1 MSVLRN
7 IGPVTFGSALS
18 IALLGACG
26 GGGGGGG
33 VAPPPPDPVG
43 AGPATPD
50 PEPADISFVRDIE
63 AGLNE
68 RAFGGGALTL
78 MSDPEL
84 FSGGLAAADYDGDR
98 DVDVYVVGGNTTPNH
113 LYQDQGDG
121 TYVEVAASVGLDLI
135 HWGSGPAFGDIDGD
149 GDLDLFIGAVGGGA
163 IHLFE
168 NRLREEGRFVDV
180 TAMSGVVDTALNTMG
195 GTFYDYDQDGHLDLF
210 LTHWD
215 NPYSPGV
222 DTQTVWRNNGDWTFS
237 SRGLESGISETLV
250 EDEEDFSFAANFADI
265 DNDGDGDLLMSA
277 DFNDS
282 QVYLNNGDGTFTNIT
297 DTEVIVDQSGMGG
310 AVGDFDNDGDMDW
323 FVTSIYNLDETNGNK
338 FGNRLYRNDGSG
350 AFEDVTEVSR
360 TDDGG
365 WGWAACA
372 EDFDNDTRVD
382 IVHVN
387 GWLNLI
393 EKDYRNIP
401 IRFFHNRG
409 DHTMVFRDR
418 AEEVGL
424 VNDGQGRGIACFDA
438 EGDGDVD
445 IVVSNNGPDNVVLYR
460 NTTDNDNHWLGIRLQ
475 GNGNNRFG
483 VGARITVTTAEG
495 MQIRDL
501 GGKNHYVSHSPLEE
515 HFGLRS
521 ATLADIRV
529 RWPDGGVTE
538 MDDVDADQRITI
550 TQRP

>member
-1 MSVLRN
+1 MSVFRSA
-7 IGPVTFGSALS
+7 GPITFGSALPL
-18 IALLGACG
+18 ALLCACG

-33 VAPPPPDPVG
+33 VAPPPPAPV
-43 AGPATPD
+43 APPATPD
-50 PEPADISFVRDIE
+50 PEPADITFVRDTE

-84 FSGGLAAADYDGDR
+84 FSGGVAAADYDGDG
-98 DVDVYVVGGNTTPNH
+98 DVDLYVVGGNTTPNH

-135 HWGSGPAFGDIDGD
+135 HWGSGPAFGDVDGD
-149 GDLDLFIGAVGGGA
+149 ADLDLFIGAVGGGP

-180 TAMSGVVDTALNTMG
+180 TAMSGVADTALNTMG
-195 GTFYDYDQDGHLDLF
+195 GTFYDYDRDGHLDLF

-215 NPYSPGV
+215 NPYAPGV
-222 DTQTVWRNNGDWTFS
+222 DTQTVWRNNGDWTFT

-282 QVYLNNGDGTFTNIT
+282 QVYLNNDDGTFTNIT

-338 FGNRLYRNDGSG
+338 FGNRLYRNDGTG
-350 AFEDVTEVSR
+350 VFEDVTEVSR

-387 GWLNLI
+387 GWLNLV

-409 DHTMVFRDR
+409 DHTMIFRDR

-424 VNDGQGRGIACFDA
+424 VNAGQGRGIACFDA

-483 VGARITVTTAEG
+483 VGARITVTTTEG
-495 MQIRDL
+495 TQIRDL

-521 ATLADIRV
+521 AIVADIRV

-550 TQRP
+550 VQEP

>member
-1 MSVLRN
+1 MGPSTTWRAVLA
-7 IGPVTFGSALS
+7 PAVTTVLC
-18 IALLGACG
+18 ACG
-26 GGGGGGG
+26 GGGGGVGP
-33 VAPPPPDPVG
+33 APPTNPGGNV
-43 AGPATPD
+43 PAAPE
-50 PEPADISFVRDIE
+50 PEPADISFVRDND

-84 FSGGLAAADYDGDR
+84 FSGGIAAADYDGDG
-98 DVDVYVVGGNTTPNH
+98 DVDLYVVGGNTTPNH

-121 TYVEVAASVGLDLI
+121 TYVEVAASVGLDLT
-135 HWGSGPAFGDIDGD
+135 HWGSGPAFGDVDGD
-149 GDLDLFIGAVGGGA
+149 GDLDLFIGAVEGNP

-180 TAMSGVVDTALNTMG
+180 TPWTGVVDTAQNTMG
-195 GTFYDYDQDGHLDLF
+195 GTFYDYDRDGDLDLF

-215 NPYSPGV
+215 NPYVPGI
-222 DTQTVWRNNGDWTFS
+222 DTQTVWRNNGDWTFT

-250 EDEEDFSFAANFADI
+250 EDEDDFSFAANFADI

-282 QVYLNNGDGTFTNIT
+282 QVYLNNDDGTFTNIT

-323 FVTSIYNLDETNGNK
+323 FVTSIYNLDETGGNK
-338 FGNRLYRNDGSG
+338 FGNRLYRNDGTG
-350 AFEDVTEVSR
+350 VFEDVTVVSR

-387 GWLNLI
+387 GWLNLL

-401 IRFFHNRG
+401 VRFFHNRG

-424 VNDGQGRGIACFDA
+424 RNDGQGRGIACFDA

-445 IVVSNNGPDNVVLYR
+445 IVLSNNGPDNVVLYR
-460 NTTDNDNHWLGIRLQ
+460 NSTDNDNHWLGIRLRSA
-475 GNGNNRFG
+475 GENTKG

-495 MQIRDL
+495 TQIRDL

-521 ATLADIRV
+521 ATTADVTV
-529 RWPDGGVTE
+529 RWPDGSTTD
-538 MDDVDADQRITI
+538 MSDVAADQRITI
-550 TQRP
+550 GHGDED